1 MKHSN
6 SPFAFFIFIFF
17 LFIHTLSFSQKK
29 GETQT
34 AAFTLNGKIFLEGKP
49 AENVSLELSKD
60 GQPIKKIITTKNGK
74 YSFAMNQ
81 DTMNTKNEFI
91 IHVIKE
97 GTVPKALIIN
107 TYIPKE
113 EYDDNTYE
121 YVLEITL
128 IPTTVND
135 IVIQRPSAKIK
146 WNEAENGFGIDQVY
160 AKIIQKEEERLKT
173 DPDKYLKEL
182 AEKQKKEKEEEAKKK
197 MENITLKV
205 VPKVDSIVK
214 EKEEKEKAP
223 EIVIKENLNAIKTEL
238 KTLPKADTIVEKSA
252 KQDTPVQAVAP
263 VINTKQD
270 VYDESM
276 DYALKKDRVA
286 LQRAK
291 EKTERKKNANLAT
304 KYETSNVMSSLLD
317 AVDEHDKKLKK

>member
-6 SPFAFFIFIFF
+6 PPFAFFIFIFF
-17 LFIHTLSFSQKK
+17 LFIHSFSFSQKK
-29 GETQT
+29 GSAQT

-60 GQPIKKIITTKNGK
+60 GQLIKKIVTTKNGK

-128 IPTTVND
+128 IPTTLND

-146 WNEAENGFGIDQVY
+146 WNETENGFGIDQVY
-160 AKIIQKEEERLKT
+160 AKIIQKDEERLKT

-197 MENITLKV
+197 MENVTLKV
-205 VPKVDSIVK
+205 VPKVDSIIK
-214 EKEEKEKAP
+214 EKEDKAP
-223 EIVIKENLNAIKTEL
+223 EIVIKKNWNAIKTEL
-238 KTLPKADTIVEKSA
+238 KTLPKADTILEKND

-263 VINTKQD
+263 VINAKQD
-270 VYDESM
+270 VYDESKN
-276 DYALKKDRVA
+276 YELKKDRVA

>member
-6 SPFAFFIFIFF
+6 PPFAFFIFIFF
-17 LFIHTLSFSQKK
+17 LFIHSFSFSQKK
-29 GETQT
+29 GGAQT

-60 GQPIKKIITTKNGK
+60 GQLIKKIVTTKNGK

-128 IPTTVND
+128 IPTTLND

-146 WNEAENGFGIDQVY
+146 WNETENGFGIDQVY
-160 AKIIQKEEERLKT
+160 AKIIQKDEERLKT

-197 MENITLKV
+197 MENVTLKV
-205 VPKVDSIVK
+205 VPKVDSIIK
-214 EKEEKEKAP
+214 EKEDKAP
-223 EIVIKENLNAIKTEL
+223 EIVIKKNWNAIKTEL
-238 KTLPKADTIVEKSA
+238 KTLPKTDTILEKND

-263 VINTKQD
+263 VINAKQD
-270 VYDESM
+270 VYDESKN
-276 DYALKKDRVA
+276 YELKKDRVA